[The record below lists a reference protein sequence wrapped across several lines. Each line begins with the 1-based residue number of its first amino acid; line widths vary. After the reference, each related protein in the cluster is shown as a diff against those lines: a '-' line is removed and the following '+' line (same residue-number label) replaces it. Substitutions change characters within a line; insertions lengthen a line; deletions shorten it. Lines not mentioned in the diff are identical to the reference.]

1 MNADLYAHRN
11 SAPTITITAA
21 AAEQLADISARNNN
35 NTKLRPEPRKKWS
48 TSTIPVLSSLD
59 ESLILGHHATF
70 GTYRQSFDLSG
81 FVNENRSL
89 NSDSNLSS
97 TTNSTSSITG
107 EYEKYK
113 NNRRKSWHV
122 GKRRKSVL
130 GVSHVST
137 ISPPSGLDRKHG
149 KRGSWWSLLVPESWP
164 R

>member
-1 MNADLYAHRN
+1 MNADLYTHRN
-11 SAPTITITAA
+11 SAPAITITSATA
-21 AAEQLADISARNNN
+21 QQLSAISVDNN
-35 NTKLRPEPRKKWS
+35 NTKRPDPPRKKWS
-48 TSTIPVLSSLD
+48 TTTIPVLSSLD

-81 FVNENRSL
+81 YMDENRSL
-89 NSDSNLSS
+89 NTSESNLSE

-113 NNRRKSWHV
+113 NSRRKSWHV
-122 GKRRKSVL
+122 GKRRKSVM
-130 GVSHVST
+130 GVSHVAT
-137 ISPPSGLDRKHG
+137 ISPPSGFDRKHG

>member
-1 MNADLYAHRN
+1 MNADIYTHRN
-11 SAPTITITAA
+11 SAPSITITTAA
-21 AAEQLADISARNNN
+21 AQQLAAISADNN

-70 GTYRQSFDLSG
+70 GTYRQNFDLSG
-81 FVNENRSL
+81 FVDENRSL
-89 NSDSNLSS
+89 NNSDSNLSQ

-113 NNRRKSWHV
+113 NSRRKSWHV

-130 GVSHVST
+130 GVANVAT